1 MDLSSLNPEVLRELT
16 KLAEQKLELT
26 EKIKAIDARI
36 NAVANG
42 TPVAKAA
49 SSKKGV
55 AASGKKSVGAPKS
68 GKRGQLKQQI
78 IALLSKAGAEG
89 IPVKE
94 ISQTLGVKNQNVHV
108 WFSTTG
114 KKVPGIT
121 KLFGARYALLPVS
134 ESIVEPE
141 PSLVVNPESPIHL

>member
-1 MDLSSLNPEVLRELT
+1 MDLSSLNPVVLRELT

-26 EKIKAIDARI
+26 EKIKAIDAKI

-49 SSKKGV
+49 LTKKGS
-55 AASGKKSVGAPKS
+55 ASSVKKAFGAPKS

-78 IALLSKAGAEG
+78 IDLLAKAGDEG
-89 IPVKE
+89 LPVKE

-114 KKVPGIT
+114 KKVAGIT
-121 KLFGARYALLPVS
+121 KLVGARYALLPVS
-134 ESIVEPE
+134 DANAKPDA
-141 PSLVVNPESPIHL
+141 